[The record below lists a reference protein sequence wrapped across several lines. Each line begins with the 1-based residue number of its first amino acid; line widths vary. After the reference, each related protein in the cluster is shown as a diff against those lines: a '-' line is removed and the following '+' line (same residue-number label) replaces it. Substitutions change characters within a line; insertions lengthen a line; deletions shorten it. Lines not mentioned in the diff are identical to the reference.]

1 MEYFGWLVLT
11 TYSTQKIS
19 LQVLF
24 KALDDKTT
32 VVFTEGS
39 KLCLLATM

>member
-1 MEYFGWLVLT
+1 MSSGHHLLHAE
-11 TYSTQKIS
+11 KS

-32 VVFTEGS
+32 VVTTEGS
-39 KLCLLATM
+39 EFHLFATL

>member
-1 MEYFGWLVLT
+1 MSSGHHLLHAE
-11 TYSTQKIS
+11 KN

-32 VVFTEGS
+32 VVTAEGS
-39 KLCLLATM
+39 ELHLFATL